1 MRKADKVRLPM
12 AKLLARIN
20 GNDLIYLIA
29 YGLVEWAKHKF

>member
-20 GNDLIYLIA
+20 GKDKETALERRISV
-29 YGLVEWAKHKF
+29 GL